1 MSNVNID
8 SVEISWQGG
17 IDADNNTE
25 QGKTLDEALKYH
37 LQFSLTLDLLNA
49 MT

>member
-1 MSNVNID
+1 MESAPSSGPSNGNCSIAGN
-8 SVEISWQGG
+8 EIYY
-17 IDADNNTE
+17 
-25 QGKTLDEALKYH
+25 KALKYH